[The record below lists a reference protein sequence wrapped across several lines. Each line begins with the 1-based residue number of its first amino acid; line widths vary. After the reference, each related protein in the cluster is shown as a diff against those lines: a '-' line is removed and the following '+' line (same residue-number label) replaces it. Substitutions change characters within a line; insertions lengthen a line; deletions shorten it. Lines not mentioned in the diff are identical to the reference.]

1 MSTGETVKLTQ
12 LFYIF
17 KLELVGTHVRT
28 TAGTRPNSQAATP
41 KKTLVRFFKNS
52 HTVENPADVQ
62 LQPDRSKRVPKI
74 SVERAVVVRNLQD
87 APLQLEERKT
97 ADDELAEE
105 GEEDGQHD
113 RGVVEQVEPLVVGS
127 PLEARVEAVLD
138 VVQAEGIPSLLDSSL
153 LFSFNSSR
161 VPL

>member
-1 MSTGETVKLTQ
+1 MPGDDGADNHWDHGGVA
-12 LFYIF
+12 
-17 KLELVGTHVRT
+17 ELKVSKERDQDALPDQVDD
-28 TAGTRPNSQAATP
+28 
-41 KKTLVRFFKNS
+41 
-52 HTVENPADVQ
+52 PADA
-62 LQPDRSKRVPKI
+62 
-74 SVERAVVVRNLQD
+74 AVVAVLHH
-87 APLQLEERKT
+87 APAVSRSHVVE
-97 ADDELAEE
+97 ADDELAKE

-138 VVQAEGIPSLLDSSL
+138 VVQAEGIPALLDSSL

>member
-1 MSTGETVKLTQ
+1 MPSDDGADNHWDHGGVA
-12 LFYIF
+12 
-17 KLELVGTHVRT
+17 ELKVSKEGDQDALPDQVDD
-28 TAGTRPNSQAATP
+28 
-41 KKTLVRFFKNS
+41 
-52 HTVENPADVQ
+52 PADA
-62 LQPDRSKRVPKI
+62 
-74 SVERAVVVRNLQD
+74 AVVAVLHH
-87 APLQLEERKT
+87 APAVSRSHVVE

-138 VVQAEGIPSLLDSSL
+138 VVKAEGIPSLLDSSL